1 MATPGLYAEYTSF
14 GVQRLRPISLTL
26 KISGE
31 HEMDDLDTL
40 LISSAGS

>member
-1 MATPGLYAEYTSF
+1 MPQFSRSGF
-14 GVQRLRPISLTL
+14 PVISVRLTL

>member
-1 MATPGLYAEYTSF
+1 MYHALEP
-14 GVQRLRPISLTL
+14 VQPFCQLRPTL

-31 HEMDDLDTL
+31 HKMDDLDTL